1 MVDDDRLVDRL
12 REVIE
17 ATDPPPQRLI
27 EVAKASFAWR
37 TVDAELAEL
46 ISDSST
52 EPALAVRSAG
62 EAPRLL
68 TFTAGE
74 TVVVLEV
81 TREGGAAGAAGEHR
95 LMGQIVAPG
104 AATVEVR
111 HSDGVVSVTTDADG
125 RFRAAPVPGGPISVS
140 CRFDDSERP
149 AVVTSWVSI

>member
-1 MVDDDRLVDRL
+1 MADDDRLVDRL

-17 ATDPPPQRLI
+17 ATDPPPARLV
-27 EVAKASFAWR
+27 EVAKASLVWR
-37 TVDAELAEL
+37 TVDAELADL
-46 ISDSST
+46 VTDSST
-52 EPALAVRSAG
+52 EPVAIRSAG

-68 TFTAGE
+68 TFSAGD

-81 TREGGAAGAAGEHR
+81 TREAGAHR
-95 LMGQIVAPG
+95 VMGQIVAPG

-111 HSDGVVSVTTDADG
+111 HSDGVVSVTTDPDG

-140 CRFDDSERP
+140 CRFDDGDRP

>member
-27 EVAKASFAWR
+27 DVAKASLAWR

-46 ISDSST
+46 MSDSSA

-68 TFTAGE
+68 TFTAGD

-81 TREGGAAGAAGEHR
+81 TREAGAHR
-95 LMGQIVAPG
+95 VMGQIVAPG

-111 HSDGVVSVTTDADG
+111 HSDGVVSVTTDPDG

-140 CRFDDSERP
+140 CRFDDGVRP

>member
-1 MVDDDRLVDRL
+1 MADDDQLVDRL

-17 ATDPPPQRLI
+17 ATDPPPRRLVD
-27 EVAKASFAWR
+27 VAKASLAWR

-46 ISDSST
+46 MSDSSV
-52 EPALAVRSAG
+52 EPAAAIRSAG

-68 TFTAGE
+68 TFTAGD
-74 TVVVLEV
+74 TIVVLEV
-81 TREGGAAGAAGEHR
+81 TREAGAHR
-95 LMGQIVAPG
+95 VMGQIVAPG

-111 HSDGVVSVTTDADG
+111 HSDGVLSVSTDADG

-140 CRFDDSERP
+140 CRFDDGERP

>member
-1 MVDDDRLVDRL
+1 MADDDRLVDRL

-17 ATDPPPQRLI
+17 ATDPPPARLV
-27 EVAKASFAWR
+27 EMARASLAWR
-37 TVDAELAEL
+37 TIDAELADL

-52 EPALAVRSAG
+52 EPAAAVRSAG

-68 TFTAGE
+68 TFTAGD
-74 TVVVLEV
+74 TIVVLEV
-81 TREGGAAGAAGEHR
+81 TREAGEGGAAGAHR
-95 LMGQIVAPG
+95 VMGQIVAPG

-111 HSDGVVSVTTDADG
+111 HSDGVLSVTTDADG

-140 CRFDDSERP
+140 CRFDDGDRP

>member
-1 MVDDDRLVDRL
+1 MADDDRLVDRL
-12 REVIE
+12 REVID

-27 EVAKASFAWR
+27 DVAKASLAWR

-68 TFTAGE
+68 TFTAGD

-81 TREGGAAGAAGEHR
+81 TREAGAHR
-95 LMGQIVAPG
+95 VMGQIVAPG

-111 HSDGVVSVTTDADG
+111 HSDGVVSVTTDPDG
-125 RFRAAPVPGGPISVS
+125 RFRAAPVAGGPISVS
-140 CRFDDSERP
+140 CRFDDGVRP